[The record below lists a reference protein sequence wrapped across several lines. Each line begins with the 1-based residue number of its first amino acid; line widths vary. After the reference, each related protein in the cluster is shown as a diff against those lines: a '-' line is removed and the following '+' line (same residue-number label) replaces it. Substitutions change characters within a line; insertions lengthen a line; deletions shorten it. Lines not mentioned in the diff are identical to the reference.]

1 MLQHTEARN
10 KRPHIA
16 LYTIDRKD
24 KSLEIDGCQGRLRNK
39 ELKMAVIKQYEL
51 SVSGDKSGQEVDA
64 GTEGPT
70 L

>member
-24 KSLEIDGCQGRLRNK
+24 KSLEIDSCQGQLRNK

-51 SVSGDKSGQEVDA
+51 YVSGDKNGQEVDA

>member
-16 LYTIDRKD
+16 LYTTDRKD
-24 KSLEIDGCQGRLRNK
+24 KSLEIDGCQGQLRNK

-51 SVSGDKSGQEVDA
+51 YVSGDKNGQEVDA